1 MWVRSVWELQNITLR
16 SSGVMI
22 SQHMKRATAE
32 PSAKGQGN
40 KSLAEMIESCY
51 ADTYVQNVEL
61 GGYNIHK
68 WGCHESEKTAV
79 LVQYSSEVRHVEDC
93 ATGMAVL
100 TVRCKSYLK
109 KSLALRY
116 AVK

>member
-1 MWVRSVWELQNITLR
+1 M
-16 SSGVMI
+16 
-22 SQHMKRATAE
+22 
-32 PSAKGQGN
+32 
-40 KSLAEMIESCY
+40 
-51 ADTYVQNVEL
+51 QNVEL

-68 WGCHESEKTAV
+68 WGLMEWCCHESEKTAV